1 MINATIKLRT
11 ARLGEQLV
19 NNQVISEGQL
29 EQALQYQQE
38 TGLFLGEA
46 LLALD
51 LVSPTVL
58 GQYLEQVTGFPFVDL
73 ADSSIDIELAR
84 SIPENVCRRKMA
96 LPFGERDNKVMVAM
110 IDPLDLAAVDDLRA
124 RLDRPI
130 TPGLVLE
137 PDLQDALNRIY
148 DVRHKAQSVLE
159 EIDEEGSAS
168 ERDLSVDEL
177 VGMAE
182 DAPIV
187 RLVNSIIS
195 AAISSGASDIHIEPT
210 EKNVRVRCRQDG
222 LLYDQMTFPRRHLAA
237 VVSRIKIMSHLNIA
251 ERRRPQDGRFVAR
264 DDGNREFDMRV
275 SIMPLIFG
283 EKICMRVLEKSSSYG
298 DPNKLGLFPE
308 QQEIFEHF
316 IRRPHGIILVTGHT
330 GSGKSTTLYSALTR
344 INDSTLNINTVEDPV
359 EYHLVGLNQMQVNP
373 KIGVTFAT
381 GLRTLVRQDPD
392 VIMVGEIR
400 DLETAEVA
408 IQAALTGHLVLS
420 TLHTNDAPGA
430 MIRLQNM
437 GVEPFLISSA
447 VIGVIAQRLLRTV
460 CPHCKQTSP
469 ASSAVV
475 EAFGLPATEA
485 DSPVLASGAGCSKCG
500 GRGMK
505 GRTAVYEIMP
515 MSEKLR
521 DMVLR
526 RESSA
531 QIRGHAISEGMLTM
545 REAGIRK
552 ALMGQTTLEEVT
564 RVLFSE
570 DF

>member
-1 MINATIKLRT
+1 MINATIKLRA

-19 NNQVISEGQL
+19 NNQVLTEEQL
-29 EQALQYQQE
+29 EQALKYQQE

-73 ADSSIDIELAR
+73 ADSSIDTELAR
-84 SIPENVCRRKMA
+84 SIPESVCRRKLAM
-96 LPFGERDNKVMVAM
+96 PFGERDNKVLIAMV
-110 IDPLDLAAVDDLRA
+110 DPLDLATVDDMRA

-130 TPGLVLE
+130 TPCLVLE
-137 PDLQDALNRIY
+137 PDLQEAINRIY

-159 EIDEEGSAS
+159 EIDEESSAGD
-168 ERDLSVDEL
+168 RDLSVDEL

-195 AAISSGASDIHIEPT
+195 AAISGGASDIHIEPN

-264 DDGNREFDMRV
+264 DDNEREFDMRV

-298 DPNKLGLFPE
+298 DPHKLGLFPD

-316 IRRPHGIILVTGHT
+316 IRRPHGIILVTGPT
-330 GSGKSTTLYSALTR
+330 GSGKSTTLYAALTR

-359 EYHLVGLNQMQVNP
+359 EYHLPGLNQMQVNP

-447 VIGVIAQRLLRTV
+447 VIGVIGQRLLRTV
-460 CPHCKQTSP
+460 CPHCKSTSP
-469 ASSAVV
+469 ASPAVID
-475 EAFGLPATEA
+475 AFGLPATEQE
-485 DSPVLASGAGCSKCG
+485 SPVLASGAGCSKCG

-515 MSEKLR
+515 MSDKLR

-526 RESSA
+526 RESGS
-531 QIRGHAISEGMLTM
+531 QLRGQAIAEGMMTM

-552 ALMGQTTLEEVT
+552 ALQGMTTLEEVT